1 VEVGE
6 LDELLSRQEVL
17 GGLPARRARA
27 LLFLI
32 DQHTA
37 RFVAS
42 REIGTMSQLGE
53 RSAEARELAWVEHF
67 AMDREPEQPTIQ
79 EIEAAAGEWGPH
91 VPAAASI
98 RAATTALLAERYPLD
113 RRRLPRTV
121 AALGLDEP
129 AVATAYERQS
139 GQPIDRLWTRS
150 GPIERLR
157 WAISAPGRWLEETTP
172 LKAAAALTFLTS
184 IGQSVVVVPIAIAL
198 IGPIA
203 AIVSV
208 AVIGLLAVSATAAMS
223 ETAARSGEMRF
234 RGGFFGRLVA
244 GSLGVKAAFVPAGLG
259 ILGVVLHTVSALIGL
274 GLLLTLVI
282 PLPAAGWAILAGVLV
297 TIVQLRDAGAST
309 SFGGLLSFGLFSITM
324 LGLFSV
330 VILVLAATGDG
341 LYTPSLGAPAGI
353 GVEVAL
359 GIAIGNFINAYADPV
374 YATQIGKVVLPHD
387 PDGKGLIKGSML
399 GMAAFVVFT
408 LLFGAVVLLT
418 LPTSDFIGLDGSVM
432 DPLAT
437 RYGALV
443 TVMAGAIGIA
453 LFGMRLYGSA
463 ISLYDFVDE
472 QLPGRKLPR
481 VVLAAGRGRVV
492 LADRGGESPP
502 IALTYRGNRAG
513 KAVLA
518 ISQQGGGGDQV
529 SERMLSAGS
538 SEDILEVK
546 TGLRVLEAD
555 GERLLLELDTPLQI
569 SYDDT
574 SALLGRGVAET
585 LLAEDGSGALV
596 AWLLRSGG
604 AEVGAAAEYLGVSPG
619 EARAR
624 LDGLVEEGSA
634 RLADGG
640 RYEPLMAAR
649 RRRTGGLDEEQ
660 WNRLAKDEDSAAE
673 STRDPVPAKGRLA
686 AIGGKLGRGALCSLP
701 MVALTALCAVLL
713 STGSGSVA
721 GPLKITGV
729 IVVGMIAG
737 VLPPLL
743 LVASRRRPELAGV
756 ARGGWIVGLPL
767 LAAMMVGAM
776 IVFVL
781 HATIL
786 WTDPIEQA
794 MAAASAVVGVV
805 VVVLSFR
812 HGSFQPT
819 AVLDVR
825 EREGDAGLDLV
836 VESDGVV
843 ERPRLRVA
851 GADLPDGARPELG
864 ADDALDVAA
873 HSGTSNRLRVSAQ
886 REETGGGGAA
896 LALEVELQG
905 AELSEVHRLDE
916 LGGVAVFDLDS
927 PDWTLVVRRPRSE
940 AAPAEAADPDP
951 GPDPPMQ
958 SRRKRGGGD
967 SPLDKL

>member
-1 VEVGE
+1 MGE
-6 LDELLSRQEVL
+6 QDELLSREEVL

-27 LLFLI
+27 LIFLI

-37 RFVAS
+37 RYVAS
-42 REIGTMSQLGE
+42 REVGTMSQLGE

-79 EIEAAAGEWGPH
+79 EIESAAGEWGPH
-91 VPAAASI
+91 VPASSSV
-98 RAATTALLAERYPLD
+98 RAATVALLAERYPLD
-113 RRRLPRTV
+113 RRRLPRTI
-121 AALGLDEP
+121 AALGLDDP
-129 AVATAYERQS
+129 AVAAAYERQS
-139 GQPIDRLWTRS
+139 GQPLDRLWSRS
-150 GPIERLR
+150 SPIERIR

-203 AIVSV
+203 ALVSV

-244 GSLGVKAAFVPAGLG
+244 GSLGVKAALVPAGLG

-274 GLLLTLVI
+274 GLLLHLVI

-297 TIVQLRDAGAST
+297 TIAPLRNPGAGT
-309 SFGGLLSFGLFSITM
+309 SFGGLLSFGLFSLTM
-324 LGLFSV
+324 LGVFSV
-330 VILVLAATGDG
+330 LILVLAATGEG

-374 YATQIGKVVLPHD
+374 YATQIGRVVLPHD

-399 GMAAFVVFT
+399 GMAAFVIFT

-443 TVMAGAIGIA
+443 TVLAGAIGIA

-481 VVLAAGRGRVV
+481 VVLAAGSGRVV
-492 LADRGGESPP
+492 LADRGGSSPP
-502 IALTYRGNRAG
+502 IALAYRGNRAG

-518 ISQQGGGGDQV
+518 ISRQGAGGDDV
-529 SERMLSAGS
+529 RERSLAEGS
-538 SEDILEVK
+538 QEDISEAK
-546 TGLRVLEAD
+546 ARLRVIEAD
-555 GERLLLELDTPLQI
+555 GERLLLELDTSLQI

-604 AEVGAAAEYLGVSPG
+604 ADATAAAAHLGVDTN

-624 LDGLVEEGSA
+624 LDRLVADGSA
-634 RLADGG
+634 RLVDGG

-660 WNRLAKDEDSAAE
+660 WQRLAKDDDSAAAAP
-673 STRDPVPAKGRLA
+673 RDPTPTEGRFA
-686 AIGGKLGRGALCSLP
+686 ALGGTLGRGALCSLP
-701 MVALTALCAVLL
+701 MVALTTLCAVLL
-713 STGSGSVA
+713 TAGAGSVA

-729 IVVGMIAG
+729 IVIGIIAG

-756 ARGGWIVGLPL
+756 ARGGWIVGFPL
-767 LAAMMVGAM
+767 LAAMMIGAM

-786 WTDPIEQA
+786 WTDPIEQGL
-794 MAAASAVVGVV
+794 AAASAVVGVV
-805 VVVLSFR
+805 VVVLSIR
-812 HGSFQPT
+812 HGSFRPT

-825 EREGDAGLDLV
+825 EREGSDGLDLV
-836 VESDGVV
+836 VEHDGVV

-851 GADLPDGARPELG
+851 GSELPEGARPELG
-864 ADDALDVAA
+864 AEESLDVAA
-873 HSGTSNRLRVSAQ
+873 HSAKSHGLRVSAQ
-886 REETGGGGAA
+886 REESGGGGAA
-896 LALEVELQG
+896 LALEVELRG
-905 AELSEVHRLDE
+905 SEISEVHRLDE
-916 LGGVAVFDLDS
+916 LGGVAVFDLDA
-927 PDWTLVVRRPRSE
+927 PDWTLVVRRPRGEEGEPDPESD
-940 AAPAEAADPDP
+940 AAPTP
-951 GPDPPMQ
+951 